1 MSTTVAK
8 RTEAVNSMIAATVKG
23 RALMGGTAAMRAAG
37 ETYLPRFEA
46 ESKEAYAA
54 KLERST
60 LFEGFPR
67 AIEQMTGKVF
77 SKPVELVDAPE
88 QMNDWVQNID
98 MQGRD
103 LSRFALQV
111 FRDGFISGV
120 SYIMVEA
127 PRKDG
132 ETTRQKAKEA
142 GLRPYLVHL
151 HVEDILGWRT
161 ELYGNVMALSQL
173 RIMEN
178 LTEVDQADEFA
189 TKEFQQVRVL
199 DRLPNGVQVRLY
211 RKKSSGEW
219 TVFDEY
225 VSAVPEITVVPYFA
239 QQTDFFMGKPPL
251 EGLADINISHWQL
264 QSGIRN
270 NSHYSLI
277 PVMLLAGFDDE
288 QEMTLSSSMAMTSRN
303 ADAKA
308 EWIKTD
314 TAATE
319 TGMRMLKEMEVQ
331 MSELGLQLQVNKT
344 AQASATGAAL
354 EADKGT
360 STLAQMADSLKD
372 ALEQAMAWMAL
383 YGGLGEQ
390 SVVVDVNTDFGVT
403 PLAAQDVTA
412 LLAAVTTGNL
422 SQETF
427 INELTRRNFISPD
440 IVADDEVDRIDFTP
454 PDLGQGLNAD
464 NE

>member
-127 PRKDG
+127 PRKEG

-225 VSAVPEITVVPYFA
+225 VTAAPEITVVPYYA
-239 QQTDFFMGKPPL
+239 QRTDFFMGKPPL
-251 EGLADINISHWQL
+251 EGMADLNISHWQL

-331 MSELGLQLQVNKT
+331 MSELGLQLQVNKV

-390 SVVVDVNTDFGVT
+390 SVVVDVNTDFGVQ

-454 PDLGQGLNAD
+454 PDLGQDIDAND
-464 NE
+464 E